1 MDLTKENIQ
10 NLRQDYRSASLSEN
24 DVDSNPI
31 LQFKKWFQDAVN
43 SQLYEPN
50 VMTLATSDR
59 FGKPTARI
67 VLLKG
72 IDEDGFVFYTNYE
85 SKKGHDIVENPQ
97 AALVFFWPELERQVR
112 IEGMVSKVS
121 EEVSSEYFH
130 SRPIGSQI
138 GAMASPQSEV
148 ISGRELLERKVEQ
161 LTTQYAG
168 QEIPRPLHWGGYLV
182 EPTHIEFWQGR
193 PSRLHDRI
201 IYDFVEGSWIINRL
215 AP

>member
-31 LQFKKWFQDAVN
+31 LQFKKWFQDAVS
-43 SQLYEPN
+43 SQLCEPN

-85 SKKGHDIVENPQ
+85 SKKGRDLVENPQ

-112 IEGMVSKVS
+112 IEGVVSKVS
-121 EEVSSEYFH
+121 EQTSSEYFH
-130 SRPIGSQI
+130 SRPIGSQL
-138 GAMASPQSEV
+138 GAMASPQSKV
-148 ISGRELLERKVEQ
+148 ISDRESLERKVEQ
-161 LTTQYAG
+161 LTTQYAD

-201 IYDFVEGSWIINRL
+201 VYDLVEGSWIINRL

>member
-31 LQFKKWFQDAVN
+31 LQFKKWFQDAVS

-85 SKKGHDIVENPQ
+85 SKKGRDLVENPQ

-112 IEGMVSKVS
+112 IEGVVSKVS
-121 EEVSSEYFH
+121 EQTSSEYFH
-130 SRPIGSQI
+130 SRPIGSQL
-138 GAMASPQSEV
+138 GAMASPQSKV
-148 ISGRELLERKVEQ
+148 ISDRESLERKVEQ
-161 LTTQYAG
+161 LTTQYAD

-201 IYDFVEGSWIINRL
+201 VYDLVEGSWIINRL